1 MTTREATTSTSI
13 NFHFDPACPLAWR
26 TFLWIREARK
36 VRPVDIT
43 WRFFSLEVVNRK
55 EGVTPDYEKDGT
67 WAAMRTLALARRQSG
82 NDAVER
88 LYLTLGAARHGRGEN
103 IKQLEVIRAVAKQAD
118 LDPEIVDAAL
128 ADESTIQDV
137 LADHEE

>member
-1 MTTREATTSTSI
+1 MTTRGTTSPVSI

-26 TFLWIREARK
+26 TALWVREARK

-55 EGVTPDYEKDGT
+55 EGVTPDFQKDGS
-67 WAAMRTLALARRQSG
+67 WATLRTLALARRQGG

-88 LYLTLGAARHGRGEN
+88 LYLTLGAAQHGRRES
-103 IKQLEVIRAVAKQAD
+103 IKQLEVIQA
-118 LDPEIVDAAL
+118 AA
-128 ADESTIQDV
+128 
-137 LADHEE
+137 